1 MSSLPSDT
9 TPELDPPRSKNQ
21 LMWLIAVLVFVS
33 MNLRPMLTGLG
44 PVLDSVRQAL
54 QLSNT
59 AVGLLITLPV
69 LCFGAVAPA
78 VPRLLP
84 YFSAEKLV
92 TLGMMVL
99 VAGIALRSSFGAPG
113 LFIGTLIGGLGIGVV
128 MVVLPGLI
136 KLHFPG
142 QASLMMGVY
151 STALC
156 IGATLSAALAVPL
169 EALPGSNWR
178 WSLAF
183 WLVPAAISIIA
194 WYRVGR
200 RSSQAAA
207 PIRTPAPPPRLR
219 GSWLAWHVTL
229 YMGTQ
234 STIAY
239 CIFGWMPVILIDRGL
254 SPLNAGFALSLLML
268 IQIFTSLTAPWIAQ
282 HTRDQRG
289 VVIGL
294 SVLMWV
300 GLMGL
305 FFAPIAHV
313 WWYSA
318 IAGLGL
324 GGIFAMSLAFL
335 VLRSPNAQVAAALS
349 GMAQGVGYT
358 IAATGPFLVGWLH
371 EVTDSWNS
379 VAILFI
385 VLMTIATSFGI
396 SAARNLTIKLPAS
409 PKT

>member
-1 MSSLPSDT
+1 MSSKP
-9 TPELDPPRSKNQ
+9 TPATPALDEPHSKKQ
-21 LMWLIAVLVFVS
+21 LLWLIAVLVFVC

-44 PVLDSVRQAL
+44 PVLDSVRQSL

-69 LCFGAVAPA
+69 LCFGLIAPIA
-78 VPRLLP
+78 PKLLP
-84 YFSAEKLV
+84 YFSAERLV
-92 TLGMMVL
+92 TLGMIIQVI
-99 VAGIALRSSFGAPG
+99 GIALRSLFGAPG
-113 LFIGTLIGGLGIGVV
+113 LFIGTLVGGIGIGIV

-136 KLHFPG
+136 KQHFPTK
-142 QASLMMGVY
+142 ASLMMGVY

-156 IGATLSAALAVPL
+156 LGATISAALAVPL
-169 EALPGSNWR
+169 EELPGSSWR

-183 WLVPAAISIIA
+183 WLVPATVSIVA
-194 WYRVGR
+194 WWRINRNTPQTAASV
-200 RSSQAAA
+200 RSASAL
-207 PIRTPAPPPRLR
+207 PKLSRN
-219 GSWLAWHVTL
+219 WLAWHITL

-239 CIFGWMPVILIDRGL
+239 CVFGWLPVILIDRGL

-268 IQIFTSLTAPWIAQ
+268 VQIVTSLTAPWMAQ
-282 HTRDQRG
+282 HGRDQRG
-289 VVIGL
+289 VIAGL
-294 SVLMWV
+294 SILMWV
-300 GLMGL
+300 GILGL
-305 FFAPIAHV
+305 FFAPIGQV
-313 WWYSA
+313 WLHA
-318 IAGLGL
+318 TVAGLGL

-379 VAILFI
+379 VAIFFM
-385 VLMTIATSFGI
+385 VLMSVATCFGL
-396 SAARNLTIKLPAS
+396 SAGRNLTIKLPEPRKS
-409 PKT
+409 

>member
-1 MSSLPSDT
+1 MSSSPPDT
-9 TPELDPPRSKNQ
+9 PPEYDAPRSKQQ
-21 LMWLIAVLVFVS
+21 LIWLIAVLVFVA

-69 LCFGAVAPA
+69 LCFGAIAPA

-92 TLGMMVL
+92 TLGMAVL
-99 VAGIALRSSFGAPG
+99 VAGIAVRSLFGAPG
-113 LFIGTLIGGLGIGVV
+113 LFIGTLTGGLGIGVV

-136 KLHFPG
+136 KQHFPA

-156 IGATLSAALAVPL
+156 LGATFSAALAVPL
-169 EALPGSNWR
+169 ETLPGSNWR

-183 WLVPAAISIIA
+183 WLVPAALSIFA
-194 WYRVGR
+194 WHRVGR
-200 RSSQAAA
+200 NA
-207 PIRTPAPPPRLR
+207 PTPATPARTATAVPRLR
-219 GSWLAWHVTL
+219 RSWLAWHVTL

-268 IQIFTSLTAPWIAQ
+268 IQIITSLTAPWMAQ

-294 SVLMWV
+294 SILMWIGV
-300 GLMGL
+300 MGL
-305 FFAPIAHV
+305 FFAPIEHV
-313 WWYSA
+313 WLYSA
-318 IAGLGL
+318 IGGLGL

-385 VLMTIATSFGI
+385 VLMSVATCFGI
-396 SAARNLTIKLPAS
+396 SAGRNLTIKLPAP